1 MPDDYELN
9 LQEELWGCF
18 KYIGIPY
25 ETLWKMPIHQRKFV
39 IMKHNMEQEGVS
51 AERKRKEL
59 GDNSSTVN
67 GVAINEFAKMEQR
80 KLEAI
85 KRE

>member
-1 MPDDYELN
+1 
-9 LQEELWGCF
+9 
-18 KYIGIPY
+18 
-25 ETLWKMPIHQRKFV
+25 
-39 IMKHNMEQEGVS
+39 MKHNMEQEGVS

-80 KLEAI
+80 KQEAI